1 MCQESWVPTV
11 PQIVMASER
20 PILAVLDTTL
30 ELAARTLRAEHASL
44 DENASRGSGAEP
56 PPPCE
61 ALATSILVL
70 ARSLREVIGSY
81 CTALEHIHGDRE
93 PPARDN
99 FPF

>member
-1 MCQESWVPTV
+1 MHQEPWVPSV
-11 PQIVMASER
+11 SQIIMASER

-30 ELAARTLRAEHASL
+30 ELAARTLLAEHASL
-44 DENASRGSGAEP
+44 DENSSRGFGAEP

-81 CTALEHIHGDRE
+81 CTALEHLHGDRD
-93 PPARDN
+93 RGMQN
-99 FPF
+99 QSPF